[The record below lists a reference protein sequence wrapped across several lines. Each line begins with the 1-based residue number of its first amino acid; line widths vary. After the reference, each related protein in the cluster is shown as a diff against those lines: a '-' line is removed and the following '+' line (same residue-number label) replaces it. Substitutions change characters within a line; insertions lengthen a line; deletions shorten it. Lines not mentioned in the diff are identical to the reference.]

1 MSCAERVPA
10 ADPDH
15 PRGGGEGEGGV
26 GAAAA
31 GAGPRDAA
39 EHHPEVAAGA
49 GEHAERDGGAAR
61 QDQQD
66 VRHAGQVPGTA

>member
-15 PRGGGEGEGGV
+15 PRGGGEGEGGDRDD
-26 GAAAA
+26 AA
-31 GAGPRDAA
+31 GQRPRDAA
-39 EHHPEVAAGA
+39 EHDTEVPAGA

-66 VRHAGQVPGTA
+66 VRHARQVPGTA